1 MTAYAHFEHSIASA
15 QQLVAMYRE
24 LRGHR
29 HLGPR
34 GRLTPQ
40 NEDLLW
46 LPRSAVVASLS
57 ALDAYVH
64 TVLKEQI
71 PIALRGNP
79 VPSPLCEALANIIP
93 VKNGTSFREALPI
106 ITVANVHVELSQ
118 RLDEKTLSFVSYQAP
133 EKLINGYELIGH
145 PNIFES
151 VSQLWPG
158 PNTTADDIKR
168 TLANYVKRRNQI
180 AHEGDREA
188 NGVVRHMQP
197 VYAIQCAEFV
207 KNLAQKLNRVVYG
220 I

>member
-1 MTAYAHFEHSIASA
+1 MTAYAHFQHSIASA
-15 QQLVAMYRE
+15 QKLVAMYKE

-29 HLGPR
+29 QLGQR

-57 ALDAYVH
+57 ALDAYIH

-79 VPSPLCEALANIIP
+79 IPNSLCDALANIIP
-93 VKNGTSFREALPI
+93 VKNGAGFREALPI
-106 ITVANVHVELSQ
+106 ITAANVFVELSQ

-133 EKLINGYELIGH
+133 EKIINGYELIGH
-145 PNIFES
+145 PNIFDD

-158 PNTTADDIKR
+158 PNTTADYIKR
-168 TLANYVKRRNQI
+168 NLANYVKRRNQI

-188 NGVVRHMQP
+188 NGAVRHMKP
-197 VYAIQCAEFV
+197 AYATQCAEFIE
-207 KNLAQKLNRVVYG
+207 NLAQKLNRVVYG

>member
-1 MTAYAHFEHSIASA
+1 MTAYAHFQHSIASA
-15 QQLVAMYRE
+15 QKLVAMYKE

-29 HLGPR
+29 QLGQR

-79 VPSPLCEALANIIP
+79 IPTPLCDALANIIP
-93 VKNGTSFREALPI
+93 VKNGTGFREALPI
-106 ITVANVHVELSQ
+106 ITAANVLVELSQ

-133 EKLINGYELIGH
+133 EKIINGYELIDH
-145 PNIFES
+145 PNIFDS

-158 PNTTADDIKR
+158 PNTTEDDIKR

-188 NGVVRHMQP
+188 NGAVRHMQP
-197 VYAIQCAEFV
+197 AYATQCAEFIE
-207 KNLAQKLNRVVYG
+207 NLAQKLNRVVYG

>member
-1 MTAYAHFEHSIASA
+1 MTAYAHFQHSIASA

-29 HLGPR
+29 QLGQR

-79 VPSPLCEALANIIP
+79 VPSPLCDALANIIP
-93 VKNGTSFREALPI
+93 VKNGAGFREALPI
-106 ITVANVHVELSQ
+106 ITVANVYIELSQ
-118 RLDEKTLSFVSYQAP
+118 RLHEKTLSFVSYQAP
-133 EKLINGYELIGH
+133 EKIISGYELIGH

-158 PNTTADDIKR
+158 PNTTAEDIKR
-168 TLANYVKRRNQI
+168 ILANYVRRRNQI
-180 AHEGDREA
+180 AHEGDRET

-197 VYAIQCAEFV
+197 AYAIQCAEFIA
-207 KNLAQKLNRVVYG
+207 NLVQKLNRVVYG

>member
-1 MTAYAHFEHSIASA
+1 MTAYVHFQHSIASA
-15 QQLVAMYRE
+15 QKLVAMYRE

-29 HLGPR
+29 QLGQR

-57 ALDAYVH
+57 ALDAYAH
-64 TVLKEQI
+64 TVLKERI
-71 PIALRGNP
+71 PISLRGNP
-79 VPSPLCEALANIIP
+79 IPSPLCDALANIIP

-106 ITVANVHVELSQ
+106 ITVANVYVELSQ
-118 RLDEKTLSFVSYQAP
+118 RLHEKTLSFVSYQAP
-133 EKLINGYELIGH
+133 EKIVSGYELIGH

-158 PNTTADDIKR
+158 PNTSAEDIKR

-180 AHEGDREA
+180 AHEGDRET
-188 NGVVRHMQP
+188 NGEVRHMQP
-197 VYAIQCAEFV
+197 AYAIQCAEFV
-207 KNLAQKLNRVVYG
+207 GNLVQKLNRVVYG